1 MGRKSNIAL
10 IFFLGVFL
18 FSCHSNQKGKKITLF
33 EKLQKSKGYLNSS
46 ELKKLD
52 YDYSLKL
59 LDQYDFSGYD
69 EEDTLAYFVRSGSY
83 IWVASC
89 YIGDND
95 NPFFCLKE
103 TKEKQFKMVQHGII
117 PVVFGECEYELDRL
131 LTLVGKTIIVSQKS
145 SGNGYCDDK
154 PLIFHADGKMVLF
167 EDRIHLISRACSEDK
182 EMIFCFERDF
192 KYSLENKLLSVH
204 VKEKKI
210 DQESEQVINYQEYD
224 LRYSLAHNFLKF
236 KDTLRN

>member
-1 MGRKSNIAL
+1 MA
-10 IFFLGVFL
+10 
-18 FSCHSNQKGKKITLF
+18 LF

-89 YIGDND
+89 YIGDSD
-95 NPFFCLKE
+95 NPFFCLKQ
-103 TKEKQFKMVQHGII
+103 TKEKQFEMIRHGII
-117 PVVFGECEYELDRL
+117 PVLFGECEYELDKL
-131 LTLVGKTIIVSQKS
+131 LTLVGKIVIVSQKS
-145 SGNGYCDDK
+145 SGNRSCEDT

-167 EDRIHLISRACSEDK
+167 QDWLHLISRTCSEDQGI
-182 EMIFCFERDF
+182 IFCFERDF
-192 KYSLENKLLSVH
+192 KYSLENGLLSVH

-210 DQESEQVINYQEYD
+210 DQESEQLINSQEYE